1 MRKTAVVRRR
11 RGERAQST
19 QMPSPEES
27 TLLRIEVRGRAGC
40 GRARQAQR
48 LRLSGSEPPTMPR
61 TVSRPPRARPLAAL
75 AEVLRSALATSPTP
89 RPSRS
94 PADPS
99 SNGGAGAYSIL
110 SCTVCAS
117 ASPESSAATTSSA
130 FLKFESYLS
139 PHRARAPR
147 LRGSALRAARDGL
160 RAARPKGCGD
170 RCSVAPDCLFSR
182 INSLFTRK
190 NFLFPIAVSL
200 IPLAA
205 MRAVRPDDDAVA
217 LACGSGGAHR
227 RNCALAGTAEGVGK
241 IFCGVFLR
249 IIKYSGTNREQNAGS
264 PEFRAEEI

>member
-1 MRKTAVVRRR
+1 
-11 RGERAQST
+11 
-19 QMPSPEES
+19 
-27 TLLRIEVRGRAGC
+27 LRPFLPTGIAG
-40 GRARQAQR
+40 
-48 LRLSGSEPPTMPR
+48 
-61 TVSRPPRARPLAAL
+61 LAAT
-75 AEVLRSALATSPTP
+75 AIVTA
-89 RPSRS
+89 
-94 PADPS
+94 
-99 SNGGAGAYSIL
+99 
-110 SCTVCAS
+110 
-117 ASPESSAATTSSA
+117 TSSA

-227 RNCALAGTAEGVGK
+227 RNRALAGTEERASAK
-241 IFCGVFLR
+241 FSAASSCGLSN
-249 IIKYSGTNREQNAGS
+249 IGTNREHNAGS